1 MIDNS
6 MNSMEKQAAPVPVK
20 GSWLTTALNY
30 VLLPALYGSAATA
43 KGYSDLHPDTTPTPV
58 DFFTKAPWNSS
69 NGKSWDTVDKYN
81 AAFDFL
87 TTGVTSAVAH
97 KGIHYL
103 SNRKAIAAGNP
114 AKPLSAAVTGS
125 LLPVELV
132 SSQLEPSARK
142 TVAQL
147 PGAITAATKAALKF
161 ADGDT
166 TTPVAPPSEGK
177 AIAAALID
185 EMRRAN
191 KKKLL
196 LGGIATAGALGLG
209 GLALYKWLQ
218 SKDEDRASSTRMK
231 MKIST
236 PDGKD
241 AVVDLPINNPSLS
254 GKLEDEFNRGV
265 TRTVRRTARYNS
277 MKLDPMTNKFI
288 PYPEWHKKYGQGTP
302 VGTTGQEYTYKQA
315 RLVNMPK
322 YNMVDCFPETAQDSG
337 IVTTGSDKVKQFL
350 QALDIPEQSM
360 GKIAALQQFEA
371 DMKKQ
376 AAGIESQKA
385 SLSEIAGGIT
395 APLLAGGAAGL
406 IANKKFGLDTTNSV
420 LVGGGTAMLAK
431 LLGIAAAGMA
441 PTRTVAEQATQD
453 MESSALTNLLVPGIA
468 QFNQVQR
475 AKITSDKIPT
485 LKQQDEQMVQQESK
499 PVVQNTPL
507 ESDDLMDDEDI

>member
-6 MNSMEKQAAPVPVK
+6 MNSMEKQAGAEKILDFFKLIGNSIRKNPERYGNVIV
-20 GSWLTTALNY
+20 GQGVTNGIDASMYSDDNDTLTGWWRALPFASAIN
-30 VLLPALYGSAATA
+30 AATA
-43 KGYSDLHPDTTPTPV
+43 DDPSLGRI
-58 DFFTKAPWNSS
+58 A
-69 NGKSWDTVDKYN
+69 NGLVN
-81 AAFDFL
+81 AASPAGAL
-87 TTGVTSAVAH
+87 TNKVALPQAVITTDAAAQLAYTGVEGVNAF
-97 KGIHYL
+97 
-103 SNRKAIAAGNP
+103 KAQAAQN
-114 AKPLSAAVTGS
+114 
-125 LLPVELV
+125 
-132 SSQLEPSARK
+132 
-142 TVAQL
+142 
-147 PGAITAATKAALKF
+147 
-161 ADGDT
+161 
-166 TTPVAPPSEGK
+166 
-177 AIAAALID
+177 
-185 EMRRAN
+185 
-191 KKKLL
+191 
-196 LGGIATAGALGLG
+196 IATAAAQKRTAEQQLKSSLAQEGLFKAQAKQEKLKMLLGVGAGVLALGG
-209 GLALYKWLQ
+209 AGYALYRWL
-218 SKDEDRASSTRMK
+218 KDRSEERASRTRMK

-277 MKLDPMTNKFI
+277 MKLDPMTNKYI

-302 VGTTGQEYTYKQA
+302 VGTTGQEYAYKQA

-322 YNMVDCFPETAQDSG
+322 YNMVDCFPETVQDSG

-485 LKQQDEQMVQQESK
+485 LKQKDEQMAQQESK